1 MAREQ
6 SIKKQNKKRNG
17 WGLIGRPDFSKIGG
31 FMSKKQK
38 ALVAEETLKSDKK
51 QNEITQG
58 NAVKSDTKAKDS
70 KKNNKD
76 VKKDNKKD
84 QKKKDKKEKK
94 EKGGIVRKTKETVSE
109 LKKVTWPTFGEVVK
123 KTGIVVAFVVIFGL
137 FLFGVNSLLGYLAK
151 LLIKF

>member
-1 MAREQ
+1 
-6 SIKKQNKKRNG
+6 
-17 WGLIGRPDFSKIGG
+17 
-31 FMSKKQK
+31 MSKKQK

-70 KKNNKD
+70 KRNNKD
-76 VKKDNKKD
+76 VKGNKKD

>member
-1 MAREQ
+1 M
-6 SIKKQNKKRNG
+6 KG
-17 WGLIGRPDFSKIGG
+17 GPDFSKIGG

-58 NAVKSDTKAKDS
+58 NAVKSDAKAKDS